1 MAGLGIP
8 SFQGSAQELISNT
21 EVSEKIVQTRIEEVQ
36 AKSDLDDDVRQQLLE
51 SYRKTLEY
59 IETERFNSAQ
69 ADAFAQ
75 ARESAP
81 EEAFSIRE
89 QLDAAETQAE
99 EVTLDLAADASAREV
114 ELRTQTER
122 ANQAAV
128 SAKLAGLEQQ
138 LAAESNRPRIVRQIL
153 LEASEKAEQ
162 LANDLK
168 LASPPGELPLFSEAR
183 RWAMSTQAA
192 AANAEIRML
201 DQELLSQ
208 SARVDLMLVQRDMTA
223 RNLQRIEARVL
234 LLVDALA
241 ERRRSETEQ
250 IIAESDTS
258 VFGEAGDHP
267 VIRDLA
273 QRNLELSQQLQ
284 RLTNELEQAEAASRV
299 AADNLKVIKQSFQT
313 ARQRLE
319 IAGLSQTLGQVLHEQ
334 RRDLP
339 NLRQYRRNTQ
349 ERTEIIAEA
358 SLRDIRLEAEWRE
371 LQDSPKY
378 IAVRLAE
385 VPDEE
390 REALVDPMR
399 QLISGRRALLKSTIT
414 ANSEYLR
421 ALAELDFQENQVQE
435 TAAEFDSYLVERLLW
450 VRSKKAV
457 GIKALIV
464 LPGEVIEFLDPQP
477 WIEAFRALITR
488 ATQAPWLGLAVL
500 ISGLLLWKTNALR
513 EALRATAKSVGNRVE
528 DTFTTTARAAGITI
542 LMTLPWPLLSLTAGL
557 ELSLFLDATDG
568 AKAIGAG
575 LLRMTVGLFFL
586 RVFRMVCISGG
597 LAEAHF
603 TWPASVIRALRV
615 QLDQLLLTFL
625 LPAFVLTVAYYN
637 DPADFG
643 GELARFAFVV
653 ATAGLVVFL
662 VRLLR
667 PANGIYEF
675 LRRDHGYKKEMSWL
689 WLVLGTA
696 IPASFAIAA
705 LAGYVY
711 SAITMMSLIMRS
723 IWLIFALVVAHELA
737 ARWLLVISGRLQL
750 KVALERR
757 AAARAA
763 REKERDSSG
772 EELVMSVEEPEVDV
786 DSIDADT
793 RKLLHLALL
802 VTAFVGLAGIW
813 SGALPALGI
822 LQEITLW
829 EFLDGAVG
837 EQELTAVTLADLLLA
852 LVYGVV
858 TIIATRTV
866 PSLLEAILRQR
877 GSITPGTRLAY
888 ATLARYSIVLV
899 GVSLVA
905 GTVGFNW
912 GKIQWLVAAL
922 GVGIGFGLQEIIA
935 NFISGLIILV
945 ERPIRIGDLVTVGD
959 TSGTVTRL
967 QIRAT
972 TVTNFDRQ
980 EMLVP
985 NKEFITGRVLN
996 WSLSDEVIRLVVKV
1010 GVAYGTDMKKALA
1023 LVKEAVEANDL
1034 VLKDPSPLITF
1045 EEFGDNSLN
1054 ITARCFIG
1062 SLSKRR
1068 EAISDLNLAVN
1079 QKLNEAGIVIAF
1091 PQRDVHLDT
1100 TSPLDVRIRT
1110 EPPLK

>member
-1 MAGLGIP
+1 MAGLGIA

-21 EVSEKIVQTRIEEVQ
+21 EVSEKIVKTRIEEVQ
-36 AKSDLDDDVRQQLLE
+36 GKSDLDDDVRQQLLE

-59 IETERFNSAQ
+59 IETKRFNSAQ

-168 LASPPGELPLFSEAR
+168 LASPPGESPLFSEAR

-223 RNLQRIEARVL
+223 RNLKRIEARVL

-250 IIAESDTS
+250 IIAESDTT
-258 VFGEAGDHP
+258 VFGEVGDHP

-284 RLTNELEQAEAASRV
+284 RLTDELEQAEAASRV

-390 REALVDPMR
+390 RETLADPMR
-399 QLISGRRALLKSTIT
+399 QLVSGRRALLKSTIT

-457 GIKALIV
+457 GIKALLI

-477 WIEAFRALITR
+477 WDRSVS
-488 ATQAPWLGLAVL
+488 GAV
-500 ISGLLLWKTNALR
+500 
-513 EALRATAKSVGNRVE
+513 
-528 DTFTTTARAAGITI
+528 
-542 LMTLPWPLLSLTAGL
+542 
-557 ELSLFLDATDG
+557 
-568 AKAIGAG
+568 
-575 LLRMTVGLFFL
+575 
-586 RVFRMVCISGG
+586 
-597 LAEAHF
+597 H
-603 TWPASVIRALRV
+603 
-615 QLDQLLLTFL
+615 
-625 LPAFVLTVAYYN
+625 
-637 DPADFG
+637 
-643 GELARFAFVV
+643 
-653 ATAGLVVFL
+653 
-662 VRLLR
+662 
-667 PANGIYEF
+667 
-675 LRRDHGYKKEMSWL
+675 
-689 WLVLGTA
+689 
-696 IPASFAIAA
+696 
-705 LAGYVY
+705 AGY
-711 SAITMMSLIMRS
+711 
-723 IWLIFALVVAHELA
+723 
-737 ARWLLVISGRLQL
+737 
-750 KVALERR
+750 
-757 AAARAA
+757 
-763 REKERDSSG
+763 
-772 EELVMSVEEPEVDV
+772 P
-786 DSIDADT
+786 
-793 RKLLHLALL
+793 
-802 VTAFVGLAGIW
+802 
-813 SGALPALGI
+813 
-822 LQEITLW
+822 
-829 EFLDGAVG
+829 
-837 EQELTAVTLADLLLA
+837 
-852 LVYGVV
+852 
-858 TIIATRTV
+858 
-866 PSLLEAILRQR
+866 
-877 GSITPGTRLAY
+877 
-888 ATLARYSIVLV
+888 
-899 GVSLVA
+899 
-905 GTVGFNW
+905 GTVGWDWPF
-912 GKIQWLVAAL
+912 
-922 GVGIGFGLQEIIA
+922 
-935 NFISGLIILV
+935 
-945 ERPIRIGDLVTVGD
+945 
-959 TSGTVTRL
+959 
-967 QIRAT
+967 
-972 TVTNFDRQ
+972 
-980 EMLVP
+980 
-985 NKEFITGRVLN
+985 
-996 WSLSDEVIRLVVKV
+996 
-1010 GVAYGTDMKKALA
+1010 
-1023 LVKEAVEANDL
+1023 
-1034 VLKDPSPLITF
+1034 
-1045 EEFGDNSLN
+1045 
-1054 ITARCFIG
+1054 
-1062 SLSKRR
+1062 
-1068 EAISDLNLAVN
+1068 
-1079 QKLNEAGIVIAF
+1079 
-1091 PQRDVHLDT
+1091 
-1100 TSPLDVRIRT
+1100 
-1110 EPPLK
+1110 